1 LSLATFP
8 LQAFPVQGVVYGPND
23 RLMICLVCRRVK
35 KPAATV
41 NIWFLVDTG
50 SYITF
55 LAKKTIEALIGS
67 DDPFPSNIQV
77 AIQV

>member
-1 LSLATFP
+1 
-8 LQAFPVQGVVYGPND
+8 
-23 RLMICLVCRRVK
+23 VK